1 MQRTCPKCSHVNPA
15 ATGAELDA
23 CPECGAIYSRVDA
36 AQATQAAARASTPSN
51 LERVRTAKASER
63 QRKTAT
69 WQYGIIFA
77 CLAIAIPSWI
87 YHEVWGSYA
96 QQRRSEAS
104 RMAARA
110 AQATAAPVVS
120 NSAWNGSVLQVEQH
134 LKRHLKDP
142 SSLEVIEWGN
152 VVAAPNNGFIVR
164 VKYRAKNSFGG
175 YAIEQKVFR
184 LDASGGVVG
193 VSDI

>member
-1 MQRTCPKCSHVNPA
+1 MPGVWP
-15 ATGAELDA
+15 
-23 CPECGAIYSRVDA
+23 IYSRVDA

-63 QRKTAT
+63 QRNTAT

-87 YHEVWGSYA
+87 YHEVWGAYA
-96 QQRRSEAS
+96 QQRKSDRTVL
-104 RMAARA
+104 A
-110 AQATAAPVVS
+110 AQAARVAATPVVS
-120 NSAWNGSVLQVEQH
+120 NSAWNGSVLQVEQY

-152 VVAAPNNGFIVR
+152 VVSGPGNDFMVR

-184 LDASGGVVG
+184 LDANGAVRG